1 MLIIS
6 HEQAMALA
14 LEQARKSKM
23 LGEVPIG
30 AVVLNT
36 DGKVIGLGHNMTE
49 SWNDPTAH
57 AEVMAIRDAARRIGD
72 WRLAGCRLYVTLEP
86 CLMCAGAIQQ
96 SRIEHVY
103 YGATSPKAG
112 AIDSLIHVYESK
124 GFNHYPSVTAGIYAD
139 KCAMILADFFRDKR
153 ANLDV
158 SELRRGVRVVEGARL
173 ESE

>member
-1 MLIIS
+1 MQAMS
-6 HEQAMALA
+6 HEQAMDLA
-14 LEQARKSKM
+14 LEQARQSRV

-30 AVVLNT
+30 AVVLDA
-36 DGKVIGLGHNMTE
+36 DGQVIGVGRNMTE

-57 AEVMAIRDAARRIGD
+57 AEVLAIRDAARRMGD

-103 YGATSPKAG
+103 YGAASPKAG
-112 AIDSLIHVYESK
+112 ALDSRLQAFAVP
-124 GFNHYPSVTAGIYAD
+124 GFNHYPQVTAGVQSG
-139 KCAMILADFFRDKR
+139 KCAMILADFFRDQR
-153 ANLDV
+153 TSLEAR
-158 SELRRGVRVVEGARL
+158 EMRRDVRVVEGARL